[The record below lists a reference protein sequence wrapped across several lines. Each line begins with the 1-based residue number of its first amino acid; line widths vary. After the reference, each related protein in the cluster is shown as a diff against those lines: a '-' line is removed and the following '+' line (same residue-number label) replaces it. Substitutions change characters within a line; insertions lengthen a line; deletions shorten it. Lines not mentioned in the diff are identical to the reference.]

1 MERKV
6 KMGLSAMMIV
16 AMTFSI
22 LGIVFLPIGIA
33 AWVGN
38 WDIEGEPIVFVAM
51 FTGLGT
57 VFLALGILFLF
68 LEIRKYRIS
77 KQLLED
83 GYYVIAEI
91 VTVERNLSVTY
102 GSQGHPYV
110 VKCSYEDSDGTIH
123 IFRSRNLYAYPGQG
137 LEGQL
142 VRVYLN
148 RNNHRSFKDYYVDID
163 EILPKV
169 VEH

>member
-38 WDIEGEPIVFVAM
+38 WDIEGEPIVFVAI

-57 VFLALGILFLF
+57 VFLILGILSF
-68 LEIRKYRIS
+68 I
-77 KQLLED
+77 
-83 GYYVIAEI
+83 
-91 VTVERNLSVTY
+91 
-102 GSQGHPYV
+102 
-110 VKCSYEDSDGTIH
+110 GTIAFSKY
-123 IFRSRNLYAYPGQG
+123 IERGVIIERKS
-137 LEGQL
+137 
-142 VRVYLN
+142 N
-148 RNNHRSFKDYYVDID
+148 R
-163 EILPKV
+163 
-169 VEH
+169 